1 MPKEKLNNAQK
12 RELGR
17 KILVEKRSQK
27 LLMIL
32 VCQSQLFIE
41 EKRRNITKSKRGS
54 DTGTFRWKFKSC
66 SKVQKCK

>member
-17 KILVEKRSQK
+17 KNPRGEEISK

-41 EKRRNITKSKRGS
+41 GKRRNITKSKRGS